1 MITLNITGTVWREM
15 VWNQKRFMSPDFVQ
29 KKIRNWLVTEA
40 LRWTFPVS
48 PNHVHKEEI
57 FVPQLELNYKNTYF
71 HFSASMSTL
80 INLNISRCDCI
91 PLLFHYFFN
100 KHHWFFFYVCGLG
113 TMSSLLKGDS
123 FYFPVPEWN
132 QSLRNFSRWKTIR
145 E

>member
-15 VWNQKRFMSPDFVQ
+15 VWNQKRFMSPDFAQ

-71 HFSASMSTL
+71 HLSSSMSTL

-91 PLLFHYFFN
+91 PLLFHYFLISIID
-100 KHHWFFFYVCGLG
+100 FFLCVWSWDNVF
-113 TMSSLLKGDS
+113 S
-123 FYFPVPEWN
+123 FKRRLILFPSPRVKPKFEK
-132 QSLRNFSRWKTIR
+132 FF
-145 E
+145 

>member
-71 HFSASMSTL
+71 HLSSSMSTL

-91 PLLFHYFFN
+91 PLLFHYFLISIID
-100 KHHWFFFYVCGLG
+100 FFLCVWSWDNVF
-113 TMSSLLKGDS
+113 S
-123 FYFPVPEWN
+123 FKRRLILFPSPRVKPKFEK
-132 QSLRNFSRWKTIR
+132 FF
-145 E
+145 

>member
-71 HFSASMSTL
+71 HLSSSMSTL

-91 PLLFHYFFN
+91 PLLFHYFLISIID
-100 KHHWFFFYVCGLG
+100 FFLCVWSWDNVF
-113 TMSSLLKGDS
+113 S
-123 FYFPVPEWN
+123 FKRRLILFPSPRVKPKFEKFFEVKN
-132 QSLRNFSRWKTIR
+132 H
-145 E
+145 

>member
-71 HFSASMSTL
+71 HFSSSMSTL

-91 PLLFHYFFN
+91 PLLFHYFLISIID
-100 KHHWFFFYVCGLG
+100 FFLCVWSWDNVF
-113 TMSSLLKGDS
+113 S
-123 FYFPVPEWN
+123 FKRRLILFPSPRVKPKFEK
-132 QSLRNFSRWKTIR
+132 FF
-145 E
+145 

>member
-15 VWNQKRFMSPDFVQ
+15 VWNQKRFMSPDFAQ

-71 HFSASMSTL
+71 HLSSSMSTL

-91 PLLFHYFFN
+91 PLLFHYFLISIID
-100 KHHWFFFYVCGLG
+100 FFLCVWSWDNVF
-113 TMSSLLKGDS
+113 S
-123 FYFPVPEWN
+123 FKRRLILFPSPRVKPKFEKFFEVKN
-132 QSLRNFSRWKTIR
+132 H
-145 E
+145 

>member
-15 VWNQKRFMSPDFVQ
+15 VWNQKRFMSPDFAQ

-71 HFSASMSTL
+71 HFSSSMSDQSEYLKMWLYTF
-80 INLNISRCDCI
+80 IIS
-91 PLLFHYFFN
+91 LFFN
-100 KHHWFFFYVCGLG
+100 KHHWFFLCVWSWDNVF
-113 TMSSLLKGDS
+113 S
-123 FYFPVPEWN
+123 FKRRLILFPSPRVKPKFEKFFEVKN
-132 QSLRNFSRWKTIR
+132 H
-145 E
+145 